1 MAKDVIVVVNLD
13 SKPKGTESL
22 DILLLSTAGAK
33 DPKIY
38 RSLDEVAVDYP
49 NSGTTQKIYRKVSA
63 LFDQGQTTQ
72 ADTLIRKVKI
82 AGVATPTGED
92 DAEKAANLVEAIETL
107 RQTDD
112 DWYIL
117 LTDQDGDDYVKA
129 LCAWAEGTEPT
140 EAELGAGAEDYRK
153 FYCGQSDNPELAD
166 VISNRRCYVFCTDTD
181 KLNEEA
187 DAAYL
192 GNVGPFYPKSV
203 TWKFKI
209 PQGVTLPS
217 FTQAQRDALE
227 EGNFNFLTEEYKHQY
242 VKNGTC
248 CDGEFIDVQLGAD
261 WIAKDMRERLYQ
273 VLLTNSKVPYTDD
286 GFGLVANAVF
296 QTLNQ
301 ATSLGIIASDPDT
314 GSGVYSVVVP
324 TRAEATDD
332 QARARQMPDI
342 TWEAQLEGAVHSV
355 KVTGT
360 LRATL
365 TA

>member
-1 MAKDVIVVVNLD
+1 MPKDVIVVVNLD
-13 SKPKGTESL
+13 AKPNPSEAL
-22 DILLLSTAGAK
+22 DILILSTAGAK
-33 DPKIY
+33 DPAIY
-38 RSLDEVAVDYP
+38 RSLEEVAEDYP
-49 NSGTTQKIYRKVSA
+49 NSGTTAKIYRKVSA
-63 LFDQGQTTQ
+63 LFEQGKTTL

-82 AGVATPTGED
+82 AGIATPTGQD
-92 DAEKAANLVEAIETL
+92 DGEKAEALITAIETL

-112 DWYIL
+112 DWYML

-140 EAELGAGAEDYRK
+140 EAELGAGEEDHRK
-153 FYCGQSDNPELAD
+153 FYFGQTDNLSLA
-166 VISNRRCYVFCTDTD
+166 VKNRRCALIYTDTANLD
-181 KLNEEA
+181 EEA

-192 GNVGPFYPKSV
+192 GNVGPFYPQSV
-203 TWKFKI
+203 TWKFKV
-209 PQGVTLPS
+209 PQGITLPDL
-217 FTQAQRDALE
+217 TQAQRDALE
-227 EGNFNFLTEEYKHQY
+227 EANVNFLTVEYKQQY
-242 VKNGTC
+242 VKNGVC
-248 CDGEFIDVQLGAD
+248 CDGEFIDVQMGAD

-273 VLLTNSKVPYTDD
+273 VLLTNPKVPYTDE

>member
-63 LFDQGQTTQ
+63 LFDQGKTTQ

-82 AGVATPTGED
+82 AGVATLTGEGD
-92 DAEKAANLVEAIETL
+92 SEKAENLVEAIETL
-107 RQTDD
+107 RETDD

-117 LTDQDGDDYVKA
+117 LTDQDGDEYVKA

-140 EAELGAGAEDYRK
+140 EAELGAGVEDHHK
-153 FYCGQSDNPELAD
+153 FYFGQTDNKELA
-166 VISNRRCYVFCTDTD
+166 VTNRRCALIYTDTANLD
-181 KLNEEA
+181 EEA

-192 GNVGPFYPKSV
+192 GNVGPFYPQSV
-203 TWKFKI
+203 TWKFKV
-209 PQGVTLPS
+209 PQGITLPDL
-217 FTQAQRDALE
+217 TQAQRDALE
-227 EGNFNFLTEEYKHQY
+227 EANVNFLTVEYKQQY
-242 VKNGTC
+242 VKNGVC
-248 CDGEFIDVQLGAD
+248 CDGEFIDVQMGAD

-273 VLLTNSKVPYTDD
+273 VLLTNPKVPYTDE

-301 ATSLGIIASDPDT
+301 ATALGIIASDPDT